1 MLNTEIQQTKTY
13 MLNTTISQI
22 FLQANFLSYLFFY
35 YWLFEQ
41 LGEKELFIYKNCEKI
56 ILSRFFCKGK
66 NGQTQQTKSRKF
78 LWIVHF

>member
-41 LGEKELFIYKNCEKI
+41 LGEKELFIYLQK
-56 ILSRFFCKGK
+56 
-66 NGQTQQTKSRKF
+66 
-78 LWIVHF
+78 LWENHIE

>member
-41 LGEKELFIYKNCEKI
+41 LGEKELFIYLQK
-56 ILSRFFCKGK
+56 L
-66 NGQTQQTKSRKF
+66 
-78 LWIVHF
+78 